1 MRTSIILST
10 FLILAIA
17 SCDRPV
23 RPAQQQQQH
32 QQAATPKALDDNSA
46 AYDIIS
52 KGRGGDLVESLY
64 DELICKNSDLKSLE
78 DKLKALRTGRHD
90 SVKVFNRFNDKNE
103 IYYNAA
109 DQHVEGIKDSVLR
122 DKIKVLVAG
131 SLKKYQG
138 LTAGHNELLKAI
150 ETKNLTLAD
159 LYTVLKVVK
168 TLQVMETY
176 QRDNLPSAKPLKGY
190 IHNQNEALKL
200 VDTLTKE

>member
-10 FLILAIA
+10 VLLLAIA
-17 SCDRPV
+17 SCD

-32 QQAATPKALDDNSA
+32 QQPATPKALNDKSA
-46 AYDIIS
+46 SYDVIS
-52 KGRGGDLVESLY
+52 KGRGEDLVESLY
-64 DELICKNSDLKSLE
+64 DELVSESPDLKLLE
-78 DKLKALRTGRHD
+78 DKLKALRAGLHD
-90 SVKVFNRFNDKNE
+90 SVEVFNRFNDKNE

-138 LTAGHNELLKAI
+138 LTSGHNELLKAI
-150 ETKNLTLAD
+150 EAKNLTLAD
-159 LYTVLKVVK
+159 LHTVLKVVR

-176 QRDNLPSAKPLKGY
+176 QHDNLPSAKPLKGY

-200 VDTLTKE
+200 VDTLAKK